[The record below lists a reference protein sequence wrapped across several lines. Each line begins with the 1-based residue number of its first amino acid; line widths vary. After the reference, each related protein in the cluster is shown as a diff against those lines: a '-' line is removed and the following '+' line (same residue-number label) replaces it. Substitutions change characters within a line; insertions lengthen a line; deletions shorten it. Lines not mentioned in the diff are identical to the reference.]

1 MGLVDGQQRRQ
12 AGSHKHAQ
20 PRQPAHAAVR
30 ERTGTPILGMDVW
43 EHAYYLNYQNRRKDY
58 IQAFLGLVNW
68 ESVSSRLEGAMAQ
81 VK

>member
-1 MGLVDGQQRRQ
+1 
-12 AGSHKHAQ
+12 
-20 PRQPAHAAVR
+20 
-30 ERTGTPILGMDVW
+30 MDVW

-68 ESVSSRLEGAMAQ
+68 ESVAARLEGAMAQ